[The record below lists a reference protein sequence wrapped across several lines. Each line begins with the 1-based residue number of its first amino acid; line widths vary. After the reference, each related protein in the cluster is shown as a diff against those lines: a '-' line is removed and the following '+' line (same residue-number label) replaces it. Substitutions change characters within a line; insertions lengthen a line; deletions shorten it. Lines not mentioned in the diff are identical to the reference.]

1 MLQVI
6 APAAA
11 VAIPADAQPENALA
25 HVRINLQSSCT
36 PCPTILADT
45 HNLASPEI
53 IVTRKIWC
61 SLDDQGG
68 EKARAVVGEKMRSVG
83 HGDSLG
89 IQCPRL

>member
-45 HNLASPEI
+45 HNLASQRSSSI
-53 IVTRKIWC
+53 GRSGVAWLTRVEK
-61 SLDDQGG
+61 
-68 EKARAVVGEKMRSVG
+68 KARAVVGEK
-83 HGDSLG
+83 
-89 IQCPRL
+89 